1 MAETVVGLS
10 KLDAR
15 LNAISGMKVG
25 SPILKRLALST
36 VREAKLLVPRRTG
49 NLGRSIHV
57 ASVSATEAQVAASA
71 NYAAYVEYGTRAHD
85 ITPKAAKAL
94 RFAASAGGAR
104 LTGTPRSGAAV
115 VFAKRV
121 HHPGTRPQPFL
132 LKGAEKAVSSA
143 GLADEVVA
151 AWNSAA

>member
-85 ITPKAAKAL
+85 ITPKAAPG
-94 RFAASAGGAR
+94 AAGCG
-104 LTGTPRSGAAV
+104 TGTHASPVGHWRRRHM
-115 VFAKRV
+115 RV
-121 HHPGTRPQPFL
+121 LKAPQYRRNADGSCRTVWVQWAWVGEDNITRFVGHRQIL
-132 LKGAEKAVSSA
+132 
-143 GLADEVVA
+143 
-151 AWNSAA
+151 